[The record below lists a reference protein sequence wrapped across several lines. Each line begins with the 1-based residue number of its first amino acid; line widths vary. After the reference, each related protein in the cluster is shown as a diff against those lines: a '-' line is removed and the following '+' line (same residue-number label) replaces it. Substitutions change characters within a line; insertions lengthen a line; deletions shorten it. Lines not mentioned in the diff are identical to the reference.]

1 MWAQSR
7 QRLSWSVC
15 EGSPEDDNDKDDDDD
30 DDQDD
35 GDDSDVSDPG
45 LLSGLWSQARLV
57 YL

>member
-15 EGSPEDDNDKDDDDD
+15 EGSPEDDNDNDDN
-30 DDQDD
+30 DDQDH

-45 LLSGLWSQARLV
+45 LLSGLWSQARVV